1 MTVMTTEELNR
12 IVAVDE
18 FEAAARSKLSIMAYE
33 YLASGAAD
41 ELTLRENRRAFDRIH
56 LLPRHLIDVSRI
68 DTACSLFGRT
78 HPFPIL
84 LAPTGYHKLFHPEGE
99 METVRGANTSE
110 STLVASIFSTVAFEH
125 ISAACDRPPWFQL
138 YFNPDRAVTKDL
150 VQRVV
155 SAGCGALCLT
165 VDSPVNQVRDR
176 ERRAGFMLPDGMER
190 ANLSTL
196 GSIIASAA
204 HRPTGRNIYTAVRT
218 ADATWKDLEWL
229 RSLVST
235 PLLVKGIVHSGDAVI
250 ALECGCDGLIVSNHG
265 GRVLDS
271 VPAAIDLLS
280 PIVDKVE
287 GRAPVLVDG
296 GIRRGTDIY
305 KALAKGAAAVL
316 IGRPYLYGLAAAGAP
331 GVARVV
337 EILRTEL
344 EMTMGL
350 MGRPALPAIGGDSL
364 CSPNPIPAA
373 ECSNKASANLNDF
386 GIPQARKE

>member
-1 MTVMTTEELNR
+1 MTTEELDR

-18 FEAAARSKLSIMAYE
+18 FEAAARSTLTNMAYE

-41 ELTLRENRRAFDRIH
+41 EITLRENRRAFDRIP
-56 LLPRHLIDVSRI
+56 LLPRHLVDVSRI
-68 DTACSLFGRT
+68 DTTCHLFGRT

-99 METVRGANTSE
+99 METIRGANASE
-110 STLVASIFSTVAFEH
+110 ATLVASVFSTIRFEQM
-125 ISAACDRPPWFQL
+125 SAACDRPPWFQL
-138 YFNPDRAVTKDL
+138 YFNPDRAITKDL

-165 VDSPVNQVRDR
+165 IDSPVNQVRDR

-190 ANLSTL
+190 ANLSML
-196 GSIIASAA
+196 GSIIASAS
-204 HRPTGRNIYTAVRT
+204 HRSTGRNIYTAVRS

-229 RSLVST
+229 RSLVPI
-235 PLLVKGIVHSGDAVI
+235 PLLVKGVVHPADAAM
-250 ALECGCDGLIVSNHG
+250 ALERGCDGLVVSNHG

-271 VPAAIDLLS
+271 VPAAIDLLP
-280 PIVDKVE
+280 PIVERVD
-287 GRAPVLVDG
+287 GRAPVLLDG

-316 IGRPYLYGLAAAGAP
+316 IGRPYVYALAAAGAR

-337 EILRTEL
+337 NILRTEL

-350 MGRPALPAIGGDSL
+350 MGRPALAAIGSDSL
-364 CSPNPIPAA
+364 CSRDPISGP
-373 ECSNKASANLNDF
+373 
-386 GIPQARKE
+386 